1 MTVRVTQNMMIS
13 NLLSNLQTNYRAMD
27 KTQQQLAT
35 GKKIN
40 RPSDNPVTA
49 VRSMYY
55 QTTLNEIDQYKRN
68 VSDGSNWLQATD
80 EGLDQVTQVIQRVR
94 ELTVQASNSNDQN
107 SKNAIVAEISQ
118 LKDQL
123 GQVANT
129 ELAGKYI
136 FAGTDNKQPP
146 YDATVT
152 APNNPFTNTNGQSI
166 NYQVGKGSSVPI
178 NITGVSIFNYN
189 GGMFKL
195 LDNVMSDIQSGNNPT
210 NQLNNIDAQID
221 NVLTNRSEL
230 GARMNRMDLSSSRLD
245 GLEQSATNILANE
258 EDVDIPEAYTRFS
271 EQQNVYRS
279 ALSVGARIIQPSLV
293 DFLR

>member
-107 SKNAIVAEISQ
+107 AKNAIVAEISQ

>member
-107 SKNAIVAEISQ
+107 SKNAFVAEISQ

-195 LDNVMSDIQSGNNPT
+195 LDNIMSDIQSGNNPT